1 LPVVTAHP
9 SILHREPTSPQ
20 GRPLERAYTRS
31 SVADLPLDLPGGLAA
46 RLAHA
51 LDQEGKIPRALDA
64 LGPLGGREVALVDA
78 AGGIRAR
85 TLATLAANL
94 RLVERES
101 HVVALRSSLADLD
114 GLEER
119 VEVVSG
125 TPAATGL
132 PDASVDAVVG
142 LWSAFRAPA
151 DAEAAEADRILR
163 PGGRLLIVHD
173 YGRDDVS
180 RLLGDRPEY
189 LDWGRRSGWYLRH
202 GFRLRVVHCFWTF
215 ATLDDTRGFVAEAF
229 PGTASVIAEALKR
242 PRLSYNVAVYHR
254 TRGAPSGSGA
264 EPAR

>member
-1 LPVVTAHP
+1 
-9 SILHREPTSPQ
+9 
-20 GRPLERAYTRS
+20 
-31 SVADLPLDLPGGLAA
+31 VADLPLELPGGLAD
-46 RLAHA
+46 RLTLA

-78 AGGIRAR
+78 AAGVRAR
-85 TLATLAANL
+85 TLGTPAHL
-94 RLVERES
+94 RLVAQRAG
-101 HVVALRSSLADLD
+101 VVALRRSFADLD
-114 GLEER
+114 GAAQR
-119 VEVVSG
+119 VEVVAG
-125 TPAATGL
+125 KAGATGL

-151 DAEAAEADRILR
+151 DQETAEADRILR

-180 RLLGDRPEY
+180 HLLGARPEY
-189 LDWGRRSGWYLRH
+189 SDWGRRSGWYLRH

-215 ATLDDTRGFVAEAF
+215 TTLDDARSFVVEAF
-229 PGTASVIAEALKR
+229 PETGTIVADGLKR

-254 TRGAPSGSGA
+254 TRGGLAGPKA

>member
-1 LPVVTAHP
+1 M
-9 SILHREPTSPQ
+9 
-20 GRPLERAYTRS
+20 
-31 SVADLPLDLPGGLAA
+31 ADLPLDLPGGLAA
-46 RLAHA
+46 RLANA

-85 TLATLAANL
+85 TLSTLAGHL
-94 RLVERES
+94 RLVERAS

-114 GLEER
+114 GPVQR
-119 VEVVSG
+119 VEVVAG

-163 PGGRLLIVHD
+163 PGGRLLVVHD

-180 RLLGDRPEY
+180 RLLGERPEY

-215 ATLDDTRGFVAEAF
+215 ATLEDTRGFVADAF
-229 PGTASVIAEALKR
+229 PETGGIVADGLKR

-254 TRGAPSGSGA
+254 TRGGPAGPGA